1 MNSTAVLI
9 IALILVMVILVGNT
23 MIAVAFLRGRKDNF
37 KSMSGRDDEAMDEL
51 HRRVE
56 ELSHKKD

>member
-9 IALILVMVILVGNT
+9 IALILVIVIIAGNT

-37 KSMSGRDDEAMDEL
+37 KNLNTRDQDAMDEL

>member
-1 MNSTAVLI
+1 MNTTGILI
-9 IALILVMVILVGNT
+9 ILLILALVILAGNT

-37 KSMSGRDDEAMDEL
+37 KGTRGRNDEDVNEL

-56 ELSHKKD
+56 ELSRKKD

>member
-9 IALILVMVILVGNT
+9 IALILVIVILVGNT

-37 KSMSGRDDEAMDEL
+37 KGMSGHDDEAIDEL

>member
-9 IALILVMVILVGNT
+9 IALIFVLAILIGNT

-37 KSMSGRDDEAMDEL
+37 KGLRGREDEAMDEL
-51 HRRVE
+51 HRRVQE
-56 ELSHKKD
+56 ISKKKE

>member
-9 IALILVMVILVGNT
+9 IALILALVIIAGNT
-23 MIAVAFLRGRKDNF
+23 MIAIAFLRGRKDNF
-37 KSMSGRDDEAMDEL
+37 KNLNMRDQDSMDEL